1 MSTKHLSNEER
12 VKRFCNPGL
21 YTETRP
27 LSDTKY
33 TAEIPVTVSSEQF
46 ENELEACGGL
56 DAIAPGE
63 TKRLPSGAT
72 VTVTKRIAFG
82 PYDEVQS

>member
-1 MSTKHLSNEER
+1 MSTKQLTKEER

-21 YTETRP
+21 YTETKT
-27 LSDTKY
+27 LNQTKF
-33 TAEIPVTVSSEQF
+33 TAEIPVTVSDEQF

-72 VTVTKRIAFG
+72 VTVTERISYG
-82 PYDEVQS
+82 KQENNS